1 MHRQPASSP
10 TVSGALPAELRLYDR
25 LFTTATPA
33 DGWDDLNPDS
43 LQTLTECRVEPS
55 LASAAAGDRV
65 QFERQGYFSVDPDS
79 SAGNLIFNRTVPLR
93 DTWARLQ
100 QREQPAPGAAG

>member
-1 MHRQPASSP
+1 MPFRRGKNNSPPPGPAH
-10 TVSGALPAELRLYDR
+10 VRRYLKSG
-25 LFTTATPA
+25 
-33 DGWDDLNPDS
+33 NPREQYP
-43 LQTLTECRVEPS
+43 QTLTECRVEPS
-55 LASAAAGDRV
+55 LASAVAGDRV